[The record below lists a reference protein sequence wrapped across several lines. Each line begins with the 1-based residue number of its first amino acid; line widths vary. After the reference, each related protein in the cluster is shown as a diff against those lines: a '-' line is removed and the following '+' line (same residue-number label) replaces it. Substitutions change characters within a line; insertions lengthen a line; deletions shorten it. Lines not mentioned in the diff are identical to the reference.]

1 MAETLIE
8 GEPLELIQEAF
19 RGMRAR
25 RAASGCV
32 SLTGRLDPVPGE
44 ALLRALRRAE
54 AHLPRQIHSTREQH
68 RAAALDEIARQF
80 TSAVERVPEPE
91 EPRTSDPKLRAQS
104 EMIPAMPID
113 DRVRQIEA
121 EANFFASV
129 RLLHGRADAVP
140 TNPKHPTRATRSSS

>member
-8 GEPLELIQEAF
+8 GEPLELIREAF

-25 RAASGCV
+25 RATDGWV
-32 SLTGRLDPVPGE
+32 SLTGRLDPVAGE

-80 TSAVERVPEPE
+80 NSAVDGDSEPE
-91 EPRTSDPKLRAQS
+91 QPRPSDPRLRAQS
-104 EMIPAMPID
+104 DMILATPID
-113 DRVRQIEA
+113 DRIRQIEA

-129 RLLHGRADAVP
+129 RPIDDRADDVSSR
-140 TNPKHPTRATRSSS
+140 KHPARTTRDRS

>member
-8 GEPLELIQEAF
+8 GEPLELIQAAF

-25 RAASGCV
+25 RAADGWI

-80 TSAVERVPEPE
+80 TSAVERVADPE
-91 EPRTSDPKLRAQS
+91 EPCPSDQMPRAQT
-104 EMIPAMPID
+104 ETTPALPID
-113 DRVRQIEA
+113 RRLRQIEA
-121 EANFFASV
+121 EANFVASL
-129 RLLHGRADAVP
+129 RLFDDRDDVS
-140 TNPKHPTRATRSSS
+140 TKREHPARTKRTSS

>member
-8 GEPLELIQEAF
+8 GEPLELIREAF

-25 RAASGCV
+25 RAADGWV
-32 SLTGRLDPVPGE
+32 SLTGRLDPVAGE

-91 EPRTSDPKLRAQS
+91 ERPSDPKLRAQS
-104 EMIPAMPID
+104 EMILAMPSD
-113 DRVRQIEA
+113 DRIRQIEA

-129 RLLHGRADAVP
+129 RPIDDRADDVS
-140 TNPKHPTRATRSSS
+140 TSRKHPARTTRDRS